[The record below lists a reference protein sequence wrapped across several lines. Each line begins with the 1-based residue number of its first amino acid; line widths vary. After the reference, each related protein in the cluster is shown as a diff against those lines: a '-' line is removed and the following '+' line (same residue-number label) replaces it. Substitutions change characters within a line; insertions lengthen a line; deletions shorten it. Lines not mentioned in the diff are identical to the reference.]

1 MRYRALA
8 TPGRSISAVTL
19 SLAADLAP
27 AAVGPL
33 VLAALEA
40 GVNGFELVSADPRA
54 AEAMGG
60 ALGAVSRD
68 LAFVILRIGGGF
80 DPRGGTRPPRDFGRH
95 AVVGAAEQALSAG
108 GFGRL
113 DLVLLDAPQPDEADA
128 ESFAALDSL
137 RASGRAAAVGVSG
150 AGALVD
156 AAVAT
161 RKIDVLAATYN
172 LRSGWPQRHRLSS
185 AAAAGMLL
193 MGERY
198 LPDMRGPSDP
208 VASTGLFASLF
219 KRRTAPTADADAYA
233 FLQRT
238 QGWKADEVCLAYAL
252 TEPSLSTVFVEARTP
267 QEVARLAAVPER
279 DLPAGVGAQIE
290 MARFSGDELTS
301 TRS

>member
-19 SLAADLAP
+19 SLAADLSPAGV
-27 AAVGPL
+27 AAV
-33 VLAALEA
+33 ATEALNA
-40 GVNGFELVSADPRA
+40 GVNGFELVSADPRV
-54 AEAMGG
+54 AEALGG
-60 ALGAVSRD
+60 ALAAVSRD
-68 LAFVILRIGGGF
+68 LAFVMLRVGGGF
-80 DPRGGTRPPRDFGRH
+80 DPRGGARPPRDFSRH
-95 AVVGAAEQALSAG
+95 AIVGAAEQALSAG

-113 DLVLLDAPQPDEADA
+113 DLVLLDSPQPQEADA
-128 ESFAALDSL
+128 ESFAALESL

-161 RKIDVLAATYN
+161 RKLDVLAATYN
-172 LRSGWPQRHRLSS
+172 LRAGWPQRHRLAA

-198 LPDMRGPSDP
+198 LPDMRGPSDAAP
-208 VASTGLFASLF
+208 SGLFGGLF
-219 KRRTAPTADADAYA
+219 KRRAAPTPDMDAYA

-238 QGWKADEVCLAYAL
+238 PGWKADELCLAYAL
-252 TEPSLSTVFVEARTP
+252 TEPSLATVFVEARTP
-267 QEVARLAAVPER
+267 PEVARLAAVPER

-290 MARFSGDELTS
+290 MARFSGDELS
-301 TRS
+301 TARS